1 MAFIPTKVLPICL
14 YTVGCDLKDARS
26 EGMRGS
32 VSYVTMMVLN
42 PIIILFYQ
50 NCSVVPSERAMAQ
63 ENAPVYSS
71 RAPAS
76 VDAAVPTKGPG
87 VAACVNRGPCALA
100 E

>member
-1 MAFIPTKVLPICL
+1 
-14 YTVGCDLKDARS
+14 
-26 EGMRGS
+26 MRGS

-50 NCSVVPSERAMAQ
+50 NCSVVPTERAVAQ
-63 ENAPVYSS
+63 ETLSPPTRSS

-76 VDAAVPTKGPG
+76 LNQAKGPG
-87 VAACVNRGPCALA
+87 VAACNGHLAACARA